1 VLRRKFTARLIWALG
16 LLGAA
21 IALSVSGTWKQ
32 PAAAQENLL
41 TNGSLERPYYGQ
53 GAATRTAPQGWSM
66 WVGAGAPE
74 AFPHPDQVQVR
85 DGEVSWNMKQGAS
98 VFTAAGYQQV
108 TGLNQGDAVRLVAYG
123 WVFTCNDTAT
133 SCVIPEAPY
142 RRSDTSA
149 GASLK
154 VGIDPTGGIDPNSA
168 AVQWSAPAAPY
179 DQWAELSV
187 TATAEGGTVTVFLYA
202 TQSAGLALNNVYW
215 DQVSLVRTEA
225 AAPAEPTQAFVPF
238 VSPQNVRPDGSI
250 IHVVQAGDTLSSI
263 AYAYAEFGVTAES
276 IAALNEGLKPNS
288 RFLQLGQEIVVL
300 PPGSVD
306 PVTGQLVPGGAAAQ
320 PPAEPT
326 SEPLPTAEA
335 VADAPASPEPS
346 PEAPAQPPADEQ
358 PADAAPPAS
367 DEVTTA
373 TYATLRTAF
382 FPFENGYMFW
392 MEDTKQIYVLV
403 SSEDDPRTGTYS
415 TYIDTWNEG
424 MPETDPSL
432 EPPSGLTQPDRSFGQ
447 AWRTYPGVRDSLG
460 WGTGS
465 TIYYTGLVV
474 RDGEKTLVNGPDN
487 RVYELNDGTWSVVD
501 FYAPE
506 TDDAAAA
513 E

>member
-1 VLRRKFTARLIWALG
+1 
-16 LLGAA
+16 
-21 IALSVSGTWKQ
+21 
-32 PAAAQENLL
+32 
-41 TNGSLERPYYGQ
+41 
-53 GAATRTAPQGWSM
+53 M
-66 WVGAGAPE
+66 
-74 AFPHPDQVQVR
+74 
-85 DGEVSWNMKQGAS
+85 
-98 VFTAAGYQQV
+98 
-108 TGLNQGDAVRLVAYG
+108 
-123 WVFTCNDTAT
+123 
-133 SCVIPEAPY
+133 
-142 RRSDTSA
+142 
-149 GASLK
+149 
-154 VGIDPTGGIDPNSA
+154 
-168 AVQWSAPAAPY
+168 
-179 DQWAELSV
+179 
-187 TATAEGGTVTVFLYA
+187 
-202 TQSAGLALNNVYW
+202 
-215 DQVSLVRTEA
+215 
-225 AAPAEPTQAFVPF
+225 PF